1 MGNTPCERG
10 ASLLETLVAL
20 GVASILV
27 TTAAPWFSGIVTD
40 VRRSSETNELLADLA
55 LARAD
60 AVRSGHRVVLC
71 VSGDQATCA
80 SSGQWSQ
87 GRIVF
92 QDLNNN
98 AQRDDGERIVV
109 VRESIAP
116 DWVIKGN
123 ASVASYVS
131 YHPVGRSRL
140 VNGAFQAGT
149 LTICPASDVPIK
161 GAEIVISSA
170 GRARSQPTALSVCR

>member
-27 TTAAPWFSGIVTD
+27 TTTAPWITGIATD

-55 LARAD
+55 LARTD
-60 AVRSGHRVVLC
+60 AVRSGRRVVLC

-98 AQRDDGERIVV
+98 AQRDDGERIVL
-109 VRESIAP
+109 VRGAVGP

-131 YHPVGRSRL
+131 YHPMGRSKL
-140 VNGAFQAGT
+140 ISGALQAGT

-161 GAEIVISSA
+161 GAEIVISST
-170 GRARSQPTALSVCR
+170 GRARSQPSVLSDCR